1 MAGIRPLNP
10 GDPRDIAGYALQGRL
25 GAGGMGTV
33 YLSATRGGQ
42 PIALKVVHS
51 EFAEDPKFRQRFEQ
65 EVRASRQ
72 VRGRYILPVVDS
84 NTGGPVPW
92 LATEYAPGLSLAL
105 AVATHGP
112 LPTAATLQ
120 LIAGV
125 ADALKAIHTLQI
137 THRDLKPGNVILAPD
152 GPAVIDF
159 GIARAAEA
167 TPLTG
172 TDVRIGT
179 PSFMAPEQLRGTAA
193 VTPAIDVFA
202 LGLTAHVAVTG
213 VHPFGEGPTPA
224 VLYRIDREEPDLTAC
239 PAEIRPVISR
249 CLAKD
254 PEARPTPDE
263 VLALCRDAGARLG
276 LSEVLPAAG
285 WLPPAFL
292 AAPPPWDQSPY
303 LPLPPT
309 APSDQSPYSP
319 PPPTAPSDQSPSSPP
334 PPSAPGPRTP
344 GRRRLAASL
353 VALAAVVVA
362 VLLIWFPDRGGDG
375 DDGAS
380 PHASQKTSPQK
391 TPSRETSPEKDSP
404 ANAPS
409 KVASPP
415 KELDSTVKIFTNA
428 ATKHCL
434 DSNGDEE
441 SYAFDC
447 NDGGYQKWTAST
459 KEFSLRNAA
468 SGTCMGSDDAGEP
481 HMSTCD
487 RADQQRWNISNKSA
501 LRNAATDL
509 CLDGG
514 ANGKLRTI
522 ECNDTDRQKWNISG
536 EESVLRNAATDLC
549 LSGGDS
555 DDLRLGDCAD
565 NGGEDGQWNISG
577 EEFELRN
584 VTTDLCLDSNESGEV
599 YTLECNEGDYQR
611 WDISGDNSTLHNM
624 KTRLCLE
631 DADSLLED
639 GDSYYGYQL
648 RASECDE
655 GDDQSWTA
663 ASP

>member
-1 MAGIRPLNP
+1 VAGIRPLNP

-42 PIALKVVHS
+42 PIALKVVHP

-112 LPTAATLQ
+112 LPTSAALR

-125 ADALKAIHTLQI
+125 SHALEAIHALHI

-172 TDVRIGT
+172 TDMRIGT
-179 PSFMAPEQLRGTAA
+179 PTFMAPEQFRGTAP

-202 LGLTAHVAVTG
+202 LGLTAHVAATG
-213 VHPFGEGPTPA
+213 VHPFGEGPGPA

-239 PAEIRPVISR
+239 PEEIRPVISR

-254 PEARPTPDE
+254 PEARPTPAE
-263 VLALCRDAGARLG
+263 VVALCRDAGARLG
-276 LSEVLPAAG
+276 LTEVLPTTG

-292 AAPPPWDQSPY
+292 PAPAPPT
-303 LPLPPT
+303 LPTPLQ
-309 APSDQSPYSP
+309 PSAQP
-319 PPPTAPSDQSPSSPP
+319 PSSPP
-334 PPSAPGPRTP
+334 IPERTVYDPQSGTRPGTP
-344 GRRRLAASL
+344 GRRRLATGLA
-353 VALAAVVVA
+353 ALAAVAVA
-362 VLLIWFPDRGGDG
+362 ALLIWLPNRGGDG

-380 PHASQKTSPQK
+380 PHGSQKSSSQK
-391 TPSRETSPEKDSP
+391 TPSRETSQDKTSP
-404 ANAPS
+404 ANPPS
-409 KVASPP
+409 KAASPP

-428 ATKHCL
+428 ATEHCL

-441 SYAFDC
+441 AYAFDC
-447 NDGGYQKWTAST
+447 NGGGYQKWTASG
-459 KEFSLRNAA
+459 KEFSLRSAA
-468 SGTCMGSDDAGEP
+468 SDTCLGSDDAGELN
-481 HMSTCD
+481 MSTCD
-487 RADQQRWNISNKSA
+487 RTDQQKWNISNKSV
-501 LRNAATDL
+501 LRSAATGR
-509 CLDGG
+509 CLEGDQ
-514 ANGKLRTI
+514 NGKPRTI
-522 ECNDTDRQKWNISG
+522 ECNSTDAQKWNISG
-536 EESVLRNAATDLC
+536 ENSVLRNAATDLC
-549 LSGGDS
+549 LSGGGS
-555 DDLRLGDCAD
+555 GGPRLGDCSD
-565 NGGEDGQWNISG
+565 DGGEDGQWHISG
-577 EEFELRN
+577 EAFELRD
-584 VTTDLCLDSNESGEV
+584 VATDLCLDSNESGQV
-599 YTLECNEGDYQR
+599 YTHDCNEGDYQR
-611 WDISGDNSTLHNM
+611 WDISGDNSTLYNV

-631 DADSLLED
+631 DANSPLED
-639 GDSYYGYQL
+639 SDFYGGYQL
-648 RASECDE
+648 KTSECDE
-655 GDDQSWTA
+655 GDDQSWNA
-663 ASP
+663 AAP